1 MFQASKLLDSTG
13 VIVTDD
19 IHKLGELIAMTDA
32 DASFDEHTSKLK
44 RIEIGIALRQA
55 AALQRPD
62 GRASTLTE
70 TISEMGLC
78 KMLDRAEKTFLKY
91 ARIAGEATLLALAA
105 NPNVSLSALD
115 EIASCKK
122 PIDPSQRREFM
133 KRLRDQIVD
142 VTKEESGKEG
152 QEPDSYRGSGP
163 TRGDVV
169 GMIRRAQIDFA
180 VPTKGGGGSGDERG
194 ENKKQDQLLLLQ
206 RMSRLVGCF
215 RVLFLPAQQREEWL
229 QKNNITIEK
238 FSRHMTTLRDR
249 LIADGMI
256 ENDPMDIAVS
266 RLFPMPPQAK
276 AESAP
281 IPDPETA
288 PDGEPVQ

>member
-19 IHKLGELIAMTDA
+19 IIKLGELIAATDA

-55 AALQRPD
+55 AAIPRQD
-62 GRASTLTE
+62 GNASTLTE

-91 ARIAGEATLLALAA
+91 ARIAGEATLLALAS

-122 PIDPSQRREFM
+122 PIDPTQRREFM
-133 KRLRDQIVD
+133 KRLRDQIVAS
-142 VTKEESGKEG
+142 TKEENEKEG
-152 QEPDSYRGSGP
+152 QEPDSYRGTGP

-180 VPTKGGGGSGDERG
+180 VPTKGGGEERG

-215 RVLFLPAQQREEWL
+215 RVLFLPGGQRDEWF
-229 QKNNITIEK
+229 QKNDITIEK
-238 FSRHMTTLRDR
+238 FGRHMSTLRDK

-256 ENDPMDIAVS
+256 ENDPMDIAVT
-266 RLFPMPPQAK
+266 RLFPMPPAAK
-276 AESAP
+276 AAPESQPNQDHEQA
-281 IPDPETA
+281 
-288 PDGEPVQ
+288 V